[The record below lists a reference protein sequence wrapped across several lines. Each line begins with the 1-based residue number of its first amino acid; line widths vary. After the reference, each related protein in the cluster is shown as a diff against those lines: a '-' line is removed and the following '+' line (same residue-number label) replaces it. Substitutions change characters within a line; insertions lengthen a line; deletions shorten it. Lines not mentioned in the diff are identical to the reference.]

1 MESHANGK
9 QPLAAELPQPPPSSS
24 PPKPRVSFSPDV
36 AVVDGGAEDE
46 NGGSCSTK
54 ASPRQSNGEGG
65 RSPRRGG
72 ASEAS
77 RPQAGLG
84 IGDFAVMGKLGEGGY
99 GTVHSY
105 RVRVRVRV
113 RVRFRVR
120 ARARARTGAGRCT
133 PIGLGLG

>member
-36 AVVDGGAEDE
+36 AVVDGGAGDE
-46 NGGSCSTK
+46 SGGSCSTK
-54 ASPRQSNGEGG
+54 ASPRQSTGEGG

-77 RPQAGLG
+77 RPQVGLG

-99 GTVHSY
+99 GTVH
-105 RVRVRVRV
+105 
-113 RVRFRVR
+113 
-120 ARARARTGAGRCT
+120 A
-133 PIGLGLG
+133 

>member
-36 AVVDGGAEDE
+36 AVVDGGAGDE
-46 NGGSCSTK
+46 SGGSCSTK

-65 RSPRRGG
+65 RSPSRGSAG
-72 ASEAS
+72 ETP

-113 RVRFRVR
+113 RVRPC
-120 ARARARTGAGRCT
+120 ARSPAAPPRL
-133 PIGLGLG
+133 P